1 MENPTIETE
10 ATKAEAAPAT
20 KAAAPS
26 GPHAE
31 LVAELEKFGVKN
43 AEQLQGR
50 MVASQEAGRLAN
62 QLGDARREISEMR
75 AMMERMNQQRVAPQP
90 TAQRDEWGGEP
101 TPEKAAGTIDLSELV
116 GKAVEGAISK
126 RERAVQMAQQRAFE
140 AWNKIQGDPDFHIVK
155 DKWEAKLKDPNFA
168 LKFQAGA
175 VDPYSEYQ
183 ELLRDTYKSA
193 VARSAEIIKSLTTG
207 AGPPQVHL
215 EGQGKVSGVQ
225 GNTIPEKEK
234 TLNPLREKVNKGKLL
249 SEEEELA
256 ALMKVLG
263 GGG

>member
-10 ATKAEAAPAT
+10 ATKAEAAPKT
-20 KAAAPS
+20 AAPA

-62 QLGDARREISEMR
+62 QLGDARKEISEMR
-75 AMMERMNQQRVAPQP
+75 AMMERLHQQQQVPRQAPPQ
-90 TAQRDEWGGEP
+90 QNDWGNEP
-101 TPEKAAGTIDLSELV
+101 APDKSAGTIDLSDLV

-140 AWNKIQGDPDFHIVK
+140 AWNRIQGDPDFHIVK

-193 VARSAEIIKSLTTG
+193 VSRSAEIIKSLTTG

-215 EGQGKVSGVQ
+215 EGGGKSSGIQ
-225 GNTIPEKEK
+225 GNSIPEKDK

-249 SEEEELA
+249 SEDEELA

>member
-1 MENPTIETE
+1 MENPTIETDGKPAE
-10 ATKAEAAPAT
+10 TAATPKTAT
-20 KAAAPS
+20 
-26 GPHAE
+26 PHAE

-62 QLGDARREISEMR
+62 QLGDARKEISEMR
-75 AMMERMNQQRVAPQP
+75 AMMERLHQQQQAPRQAPQ
-90 TAQRDEWGGEP
+90 QNDWGNEQVP
-101 TPEKAAGTIDLSELV
+101 DKAAGTIDLSDLV

-126 RERAVQMAQQRAFE
+126 RERAVQMHQQRAFE
-140 AWNKIQGDPDFHIVK
+140 AWNKIQSDPDFPIVK
-155 DKWEAKLKDPNFA
+155 EKWEAKLKDPNFA

-193 VARSAEIIKSLTTG
+193 VSRSAEIIKSLTTG

-215 EGQGKVSGVQ
+215 EGQGKVSGIE
-225 GNTIPEKEK
+225 GNKTPDKDK

-249 SEEEELA
+249 SEDEELA

>member
-10 ATKAEAAPAT
+10 GKPAETAATPKPAVP
-20 KAAAPS
+20 A

-62 QLGDARREISEMR
+62 QLGDARKEISEMR
-75 AMMERMNQQRVAPQP
+75 AMMERMNQQRVQPQQHP
-90 TAQRDEWGGEP
+90 HRDEWGGEQP
-101 TPEKAAGTIDLSELV
+101 PEKAAGTIDLSDLV

-193 VARSAEIIKSLTTG
+193 VSRSAEIIKSLTTG

-225 GNTIPEKEK
+225 GNAIPDKDK

-249 SEEEELA
+249 SEDEELA